1 MVRTACHFLVAAL
14 LLQGAASA
22 AQTPAATDHDP
33 PSWTRPIPPFR
44 IVGDIWY
51 VGSEGLASYLIKT
64 ERGDILIDGTM
75 TENAPMIER
84 NLATIGVRMRDI
96 KYLLLT
102 HAHFDHAGGL
112 ARLKADSGAQL
123 IVGAGDRIAVQTG
136 KAPGE
141 NLTGGVDFPAVAVD
155 RGVREGDTVRLGAT
169 TLVAHATPGHTPGC
183 TTWSLQVFE
192 AGRQLRVVIP
202 CSLTVAGNRLIGN
215 RRYPGI
221 VADYRA
227 SFNRMAAIRA
237 DVVLPAHPELAD
249 VHGRRIRRDAGQ
261 RNAFVDPTLLGT
273 IVVKAR
279 VAFDTDL
286 AAQTRK
292 K

>member
-1 MVRTACHFLVAAL
+1 MSRTIKLRSYGALIATALTLGAPAAARPPVAASL
-14 LLQGAASA
+14 
-22 AQTPAATDHDP
+22 DP

-44 IVGDIWY
+44 IVGNIYY

-75 TENAPMIER
+75 ADNAPMIER
-84 NLATIGVRMRDI
+84 NLATIGVRVRDI

-123 IVGAGDRIAVQTG
+123 VVGAGDRVAVQTG
-136 KAPGE
+136 TAPGE

-155 RGVREGDTVRLGAT
+155 RGVREGDTIRLGAT

-192 AGRQLRVVIP
+192 NGRPLRVVIP

-215 RRYPGI
+215 RR
-221 VADYRA
+221 
-227 SFNRMAAIRA
+227 
-237 DVVLPAHPELAD
+237 
-249 VHGRRIRRDAGQ
+249 
-261 RNAFVDPTLLGT
+261 
-273 IVVKAR
+273 
-279 VAFDTDL
+279 
-286 AAQTRK
+286 
-292 K
+292 